1 MSAGENT
8 LHTHL
13 FGPEDGPEVLA
24 LHGLTGHG
32 RRWRHLAQDHLPH
45 VRFVAPDLRGH
56 GRSEWTPP
64 WTFETHVSDLQGVL
78 DEHARGPVTVLGH
91 SFGGALALHLA
102 ATAPGRVKS
111 LVLLDPAIA
120 LPAGR
125 MLEVADLTVRFPDY
139 TDAAEA
145 RAEKEH
151 GDWGEVA
158 PELLDVEIA
167 EHLVQLDTG
176 RVNWRICTPAVVSSW
191 SELAREPV
199 LPPPGIPTVL
209 VRAGKVSPSYTTA
222 EFRRALADRL
232 GDDLSVLE
240 FDCDHMIDQ
249 ARPAEVARVLKR
261 MI

>member
-1 MSAGENT
+1 M
-8 LHTHL
+8 
-13 FGPEDGPEVLA
+13 LA

-125 MLEVADLTVRFPDY
+125 MLEVADLTVRFP
-139 TDAAEA
+139 TTPTRPRRAPRRNTGTGA
-145 RAEKEH
+145 R
-151 GDWGEVA
+151 WL
-158 PELLDVEIA
+158 PSFSTSRLPN
-167 EHLVQLDTG
+167 TS
-176 RVNWRICTPAVVSSW
+176 CSSTPAESTGASAPRPWCRRGASSRGNPSFPHRGFRPSW
-191 SELAREPV
+191 SGPER
-199 LPPPGIPTVL
+199 
-209 VRAGKVSPSYTTA
+209 S
-222 EFRRALADRL
+222 
-232 GDDLSVLE
+232 
-240 FDCDHMIDQ
+240 
-249 ARPAEVARVLKR
+249 ARPVRPRNFVEHSPIGSVT
-261 MI
+261 I